1 MEVILYQK
9 YEDYNH
15 HDNSIRKWIH
25 RFNEKGVNGII
36 SKIHKHKA
44 ITDIK
49 QGPDGYS
56 YIVSGLKQS
65 KTVKFGAVF
74 RIVPSEKTTTTSTT
88 TKNDDKLD
96 IIKKQQQQT
105 QEEEKIMLF
114 RL

>member
-15 HDNSIRKWIH
+15 HDNNIRKWIH

-56 YIVSGLKQS
+56 YIVSGLKHS
-65 KTVKFGAVF
+65 KQLFGAVF
-74 RIVPSEKTTTTSTT
+74 RIVPSEKTTTTSTI

>member
-1 MEVILYQK
+1 
-9 YEDYNH
+9 
-15 HDNSIRKWIH
+15 
-25 RFNEKGVNGII
+25 VNGII